1 MVGRNFWVEPVEGGL
16 EVRQEGL
23 PDKTTLYV
31 DRDEAWR
38 AANEWARDCHG
49 EAYLGDGAGGCVE
62 RKCYRVMPRKIK
74 I

>member
-1 MVGRNFWVEPVEGGL
+1 MVGRNFWAVPAEGGW

-23 PDKTTLYV
+23 PGKTTRHA
-31 DRDEAWR
+31 DRDEAWQ
-38 AANEWARDCHG
+38 AANQRARECHG

-62 RKCYRVMPRKIK
+62 RQCYRVMPRKMK

>member
-1 MVGRNFWVEPVEGGL
+1 MVGRNFWAVPADGGW

-23 PDKTTLYV
+23 PDATSRHA

-38 AANEWARDCHG
+38 AANERAEGCHG
-49 EAYLGDGAGGCVE
+49 EAYLGDGAGGCIE
-62 RKCYRVMPRKIK
+62 RRCYRSMPRKIR